1 MAEIEFVMLC
11 DAAQS
16 IDGKLY
22 ILGGAWS
29 QIRRQTLENTPPQQ
43 QPPTQFAIAAS
54 IEVDWN
60 EANDP
65 ILFQIKL
72 EDADGTELLK
82 VEAQFVTGRPPVARP
97 MPLRATVATPVS
109 MVFPGAGDYAA
120 RALLPNQGRERVASF
135 TVVDSVVP
143 RS

>member
-11 DAAQS
+11 DSAQS

-29 QIRRQTLENTPPQQ
+29 QIRRTVWEDLPSER

-54 IEVDWN
+54 IDVDWH

-65 ILFQIKL
+65 IFFQIKL
-72 EDADGTELLK
+72 EDADGNELFK

-97 MPLRATVATPVS
+97 TPLRATVATPVS
-109 MVFPGAGDYAA
+109 I
-120 RALLPNQGRERVASF
+120 
-135 TVVDSVVP
+135 
-143 RS
+143 